1 MRIIILFTFIS
12 TFSYSQKHKLVLGNS
27 NQLCIFDDTL
37 FVINDSLPPKLSEY
51 KSIYIFS
58 NSSSILSLND
68 AITISKFVQN
78 GGGLYLG
85 AENWPL
91 QAESNQLTLL
101 LFNKEAYGEYDGE
114 SAESKSKNV
123 NLKLNE
129 LEEVTPGNTTI
140 AFPLDY
146 RLKVEAWIED
156 QPLILS
162 GEIGKGRIIIDGG
175 YSRFYCTNWNDGVAK
190 IMTRFGKYLEEGDSG

>member
-1 MRIIILFTFIS
+1 MRLFVFLL
-12 TFSYSQKHKLVLGNS
+12 FYSSLFAQDDKLVLGNCK
-27 NQLCIFDDTL
+27 NLCLFEDST
-37 FVINDSLPPKLSEY
+37 FVIKDSLPAELDSY

-58 NSSSILSLND
+58 NSFSILSTNQTN
-68 AITISKFVQN
+68 TIHQFVLD

-91 QAESNQLTLL
+91 QAESNQLTKLIY
-101 LFNKEAYGEYDGE
+101 NKEAYGEYQAD
-114 SAESKSKNV
+114 SVESKSKNV

-129 LEEVTPGNTTI
+129 LEDVPPGNSTI

-162 GEIGKGRIIIDGG
+162 GKVGKGRIIIDGG
-175 YSRFYCTNWNDGVAK
+175 YSRFYCDNWSNDVLEVLK
-190 IMTRFGKYLEEGDSG
+190 KFGQYLE